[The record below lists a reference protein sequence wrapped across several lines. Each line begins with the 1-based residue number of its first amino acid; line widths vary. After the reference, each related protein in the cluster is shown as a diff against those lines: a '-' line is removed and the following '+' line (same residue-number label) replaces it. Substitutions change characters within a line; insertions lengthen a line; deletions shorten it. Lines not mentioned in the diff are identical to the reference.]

1 MRIITGKFKGK
12 ALFSPPKNIALRPTS
27 DKVKEAIF
35 DTIRDAVKDSFFLDL
50 FAGSGAVGL
59 EALSEGA
66 KFIVFIDKNGVA
78 IQTLKK
84 NVYLLSAQNDVSIM
98 KRDVLATLKN
108 YQKIEE
114 KITEKFNI
122 IFLDPPFPSLLAG
135 KVVEML
141 SNFPLLKNDSIVIAE
156 HGTREKLPQE
166 IVGKNTLEKIK
177 EKKYG
182 KIAVTYYKVL
192 IRESNNT
199 KK

>member
-12 ALFSPPKNIALRPTS
+12 ALFSPPKNITLRPTS
-27 DKVKEAIF
+27 DKVKEAVF

-50 FAGSGAVGL
+50 FAGSGAMGL

-66 KFIVFIDKNGVA
+66 KFVAFIDKNGVA

-84 NVYLLSAQNDVSIM
+84 NVYLLSAQNNVSIM

-114 KITEKFNI
+114 KITEKFDI

-135 KVVEML
+135 KVVKML

-156 HGTREKLPQE
+156 HSTSEKLPQE
-166 IVGKNTLEKIK
+166 IVGKNILEKIK

-192 IRESNNT
+192 VQESNST
-199 KK
+199 EK

>member
-12 ALFSPPKNIALRPTS
+12 VLFSPPKNITLRPTS

-35 DTIRDAVKDSFFLDL
+35 DTIRGTVKNSFFLDL
-50 FAGSGAVGL
+50 FAGSGGVGF

-66 KFIVFIDKNGVA
+66 KFVVFIDKNGVA

-84 NVYLLSAQNDVSIM
+84 NVYLLSAQNDVAIM

-141 SNFPLLKNDSIVIAE
+141 SNFPLLKNDSIIIAE
-156 HGTREKLPQE
+156 HSTSEKLPQE
-166 IVGKNTLEKIK
+166 IVGKNTLKKIK

-192 IRESNNT
+192 AQESNNAE
-199 KK
+199 K

>member
-12 ALFSPPKNIALRPTS
+12 VLFSPPKNIALRPTS
-27 DKVKEAIF
+27 DKVKEAVF
-35 DTIRDAVKDSFFLDL
+35 DTIRDAVKNSFFLDL
-50 FAGSGAVGL
+50 FAGSGAMGL

-66 KFIVFIDKNGVA
+66 KFVAFIDKNGVA

-114 KITEKFNI
+114 KITEKFDI
-122 IFLDPPFPSLLAG
+122 IFLDPPFPSLLAE
-135 KVVEML
+135 KVVKML

-156 HGTREKLPQE
+156 HSTSEKLPQE

-177 EKKYG
+177 EKNYG

-192 IRESNNT
+192 VKESNT
-199 KK
+199 TEK

>member
-12 ALFSPPKNIALRPTS
+12 VLFSPPKNVTLRPTS
-27 DKVKEAIF
+27 NKVKEAVF
-35 DTIRDAVKDSFFLDL
+35 DTIRDVVKDSFFLDL
-50 FAGSGAVGL
+50 FAGSGAMGL

-66 KFIVFIDKNGVA
+66 KFVVFIDKNGVA

-84 NVYLLSAQNDVSIM
+84 NVYLLSAQTNVSIM
-98 KRDVLATLKN
+98 KRDVLVALKN

-114 KITEKFNI
+114 KITEKFNV
-122 IFLDPPFPSLLAG
+122 IFLDPPFPSLLTG

-141 SNFPLLKNDSIVIAE
+141 STFPLLKNDSIVIAE
-156 HGTREKLPQE
+156 HSTSEKLPPE

-182 KIAVTYYKVL
+182 KIAVTYYKVSV
-192 IRESNNT
+192 RESNST

>member
-12 ALFSPPKNIALRPTS
+12 ALFSPPKNITLRPTS
-27 DKVKEAIF
+27 DKVKEAVF
-35 DTIRDAVKDSFFLDL
+35 DTIRDTVKNSFFLDL
-50 FAGSGAVGL
+50 FAGSGAMGL

-66 KFIVFIDKNGVA
+66 KFVVFIDKNGVA

-84 NVYLLSAQNDVSIM
+84 NVYLLSAQNNVSIM
-98 KRDVLATLKN
+98 KRDVLVALKN

-114 KITEKFNI
+114 KITEKFDI

-156 HGTREKLPQE
+156 HSTSEKLPQE

-192 IRESNNT
+192 VRESDT
-199 KK
+199 TEK